1 MPASQKTLR
10 SCTNLGLK
18 TGTLRCAV
26 LATID
31 HSLFIINFK
40 TSTLRSASLIWPSLR
55 DWPLLSKRTFT
66 GLQTPPLLK
75 KEQSWAKKR
84 QFEDISA
91 NGICTNCR
99 LNVARQRMI
108 GNFNSMVK
116 SVYFIRWNGTETAPA
131 TNACSCVRAGGWT
144 SWG

>member
-40 TSTLRSASLIWPSLR
+40 TKYLKVCKLDLAELEGLAIAFKKDVHRTTNSSAVEKR
-55 DWPLLSKRTFT
+55 AKLSK
-66 GLQTPPLLK
+66 K
-75 KEQSWAKKR
+75 
-84 QFEDISA
+84 
-91 NGICTNCR
+91 
-99 LNVARQRMI
+99 
-108 GNFNSMVK
+108 
-116 SVYFIRWNGTETAPA
+116 
-131 TNACSCVRAGGWT
+131 
-144 SWG
+144 